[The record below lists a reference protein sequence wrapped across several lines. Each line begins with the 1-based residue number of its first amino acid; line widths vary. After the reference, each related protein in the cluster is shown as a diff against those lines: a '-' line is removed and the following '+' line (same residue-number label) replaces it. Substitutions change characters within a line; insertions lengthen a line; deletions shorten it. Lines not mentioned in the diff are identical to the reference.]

1 MKSHWL
7 HMTDK
12 KTTFYKCILVNV
24 YGDLWL
30 HLLSAAEILPPS
42 NSFICFFFVQI
53 RGARIGLF
61 WLNAGFYLC
70 ISLLYLCHAVFPL
83 PFKTQPPCC
92 TFDGWPTRLHAG
104 PSSKN
109 LGHRVA
115 TCWYVSVCPLNTSTS
130 PTVTGGWVWMFQ
142 MCRSVWNQ
150 WETHREQKQG
160 SKVRTP

>member
-1 MKSHWL
+1 
-7 HMTDK
+7 MTDK

-42 NSFICFFFVQI
+42 NSFICFFWVQI
-53 RGARIGLF
+53 QGARIGLF

-70 ISLLYLCHAVFPL
+70 TSLLYLCHAVFPL

-104 PSSKN
+104 PSSKKPRTPCCYV
-109 LGHRVA
+109 LVSTKHEYQPDSD
-115 TCWYVSVCPLNTSTS
+115 WWVSVDVPNAQEHLKPIRDTQRAKARQQS
-130 PTVTGGWVWMFQ
+130 Q
-142 MCRSVWNQ
+142 DSVKRW
-150 WETHREQKQG
+150 
-160 SKVRTP
+160 